1 SADCSVWL
9 LTHQRNNS
17 RFEAR
22 LITEN
27 GIGAPVYS
35 DVGSV
40 HSADPPNG
48 EHGLT
53 GTMKVS
59 KNNLRIGLANLQR
72 VIEVFDFNPATGI
85 VSNAISLPMA
95 APNNGYGVC
104 FSPDNSKFYIT

>member
-1 SADCSVWL
+1 LSQKKRFIATDLTEKLVSANSADCGVWV

-72 VIEVFDFNPATGI
+72 GDRGF
-85 VSNAISLPMA
+85 
-95 APNNGYGVC
+95 
-104 FSPDNSKFYIT
+104 